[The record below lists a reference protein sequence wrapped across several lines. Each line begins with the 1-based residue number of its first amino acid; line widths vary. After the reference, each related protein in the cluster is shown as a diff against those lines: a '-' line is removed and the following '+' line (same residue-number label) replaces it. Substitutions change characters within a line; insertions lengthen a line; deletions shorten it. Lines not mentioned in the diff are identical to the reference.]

1 MVRFR
6 TTAALVG
13 LLAGLWAV
21 GGSYLGGIGRAC
33 PPTALE
39 CPSPNLFL
47 VGLGALVLV
56 SSIVCFFGPELVFYA
71 TAILSILLAGLIL
84 GTSTLND
91 PVVDVA
97 LALSVLAFA
106 VGVVAARRTTEVSEQ
121 ANPMN

>member
-1 MVRFR
+1 MPPRELGEG
-6 TTAALVG
+6 AAIPAEDFG
-13 LLAGLWAV
+13 
-21 GGSYLGGIGRAC
+21 YQ
-33 PPTALE
+33 
-39 CPSPNLFL
+39 FL

-121 ANPMN
+121 ANPMNLPVFG